1 MKNNKLIC
9 IIPARAGSKRI
20 KNKNIKFFLGKP
32 IIAWT
37 IELALKS
44 KLFDK
49 IIVST
54 DSKKIAKISKKLG
67 AEIIFREK
75 NLSGDKTTTKEVLL
89 DTIKKIN
96 YKNYKYF
103 FCIYPCSPLIKTKH
117 LKEGLQK
124 IKSTN
129 YDSLT
134 AITNFDH
141 PPQRALKKSGNNIQ
155 FYNKLSK
162 NKNTQSFEVLYR
174 DAGSF
179 YIYKTKNFI
188 SKSILKNTYYDIP
201 KAFSV
206 DIDTIE
212 DFNLAELIAKGMGL
226 DGRN

>member
-1 MKNNKLIC
+1 MKNDKLIC

-37 IELALKS
+37 IELASKS

-54 DSKKIAKISKKLG
+54 DSKKIANISKKFG
-67 AEIIFREK
+67 AEIIFRK
-75 NLSGDKTTTKEVLL
+75 KTLSGDKTTTKAVLL
-89 DTIKKIN
+89 NTIKKIDN
-96 YKNYKYF
+96 RSYIYF
-103 FCIYPCSPLIKTKH
+103 FCIYPCSPLIKIKH
-117 LKEGLQK
+117 LKEGLKK
-124 IKSTN
+124 IKAIN

-141 PPQRALKKSGNNIQ
+141 PPQRALKKKGNNIQ
-155 FYNKLSK
+155 FYNKISK

-174 DAGSF
+174 DSGTF

-188 SKSILKNTYYDIP
+188 SKSVLKNTYYDLP

-212 DFNLAELIAKGMGL
+212 DFNLAKLIAKGMGL
-226 DGRN
+226 NS